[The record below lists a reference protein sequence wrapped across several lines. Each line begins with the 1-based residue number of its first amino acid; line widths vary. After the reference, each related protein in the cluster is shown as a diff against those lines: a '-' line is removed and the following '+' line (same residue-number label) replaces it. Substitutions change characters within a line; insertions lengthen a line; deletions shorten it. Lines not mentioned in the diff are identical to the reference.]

1 MSEVTRVPL
10 QPIAKGSLAKLW
22 IGIIVAV
29 LLAGGIAWAAMPK
42 GLQVD
47 TLVEGSGES
56 PQMGDIVF
64 VQYTGKLASDGE
76 VFDQSQQAQWPI
88 PGILPDGT
96 PMALQEGAL
105 IPGFLEALTRTQKGG
120 SYEVFIPA
128 DQAYGDSPPE
138 GAPIPAGA
146 DLIFEIEVV
155 DFMSEEE
162 ANQRYMTMMQMLQQ
176 SQGAPGG
183 EGAEGAPAPQVSP
196 PQ

>member
-1 MSEVTRVPL
+1 MAEVTRVPL
-10 QPIAKGSLAKLW
+10 QPIAGGSLAKLW
-22 IGIIVAV
+22 IGIVVAI
-29 LLAGGIAWAAMPK
+29 LLAGGIAWAAVPQ
-42 GLQVD
+42 GLDIDVIS
-47 TLVEGSGES
+47 EGTGES

-64 VQYTGKLASDGE
+64 VRYSGRLENGE

-105 IPGFLEALTRTQKGG
+105 IPGFLEALTQTRKGG
-120 SYEVFIPA
+120 EYEVFIPA

-138 GAPIPAGA
+138 GAPIPPNAN
-146 DLIFEIEVV
+146 LIFNIEVV
-155 DFMSEEE
+155 DILSEEE

-183 EGAEGAPAPQVSP
+183 EGAAPQVGP
-196 PQ
+196 AQ